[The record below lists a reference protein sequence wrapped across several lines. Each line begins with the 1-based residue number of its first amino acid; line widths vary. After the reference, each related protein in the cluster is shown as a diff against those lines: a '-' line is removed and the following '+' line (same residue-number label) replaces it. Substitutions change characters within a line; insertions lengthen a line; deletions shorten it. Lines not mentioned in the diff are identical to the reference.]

1 MLQQELASLVGQLY
15 LRKKTSTWTHSKKN
29 RSDLWLPDV
38 GGGERES
45 DESSLNV
52 QISATDK

>member
-1 MLQQELASLVGQLY
+1 MLQQELASLVVNY
-15 LRKKTSTWTHSKKN
+15 TSEKN
-29 RSDLWLPDV
+29 KDMNTFKEKQIRFV
-38 GGGERES
+38 VYQMFGVEKGES